1 MMQYNFQYLERNL
14 MDLIAEEQAK
24 LGYRRE
30 AVRLYYPLSSLCHLL
45 DGPAEGKTGLQLN
58 ADEMQTALE
67 LFAESVA
74 DKFGNVKI
82 SHKNIRF
89 CFLLPEEAS
98 DYVHEHQEESR
109 FIYDLVSLI
118 AAHGT
123 TMEDI
128 KEFFRSQEA
137 ECVIEDIGGE
147 EFDTLIRF
155 ADSEDRYY
163 YCFRDEIVH
172 IIYHRFL
179 PEDYHDLYD

>member
-1 MMQYNFQYLERNL
+1 MMQYDFQYLERNL

-45 DGPAEGKTGLQLN
+45 AGPTEEKTGLQLD
-58 ADEMQTALE
+58 ADEMQAALE
-67 LFAESVA
+67 LFAENVA
-74 DKFGNVKI
+74 DRFGNVTI
-82 SHKNIRF
+82 SHKNKRF
-89 CFLLPEEAS
+89 CFLMPEEAS
-98 DYVHEHQEESR
+98 DYVHEHQDENR
-109 FIYDLVSLI
+109 FIYDLVSLV

-128 KEFFRSQEA
+128 EKLFRSQEA
-137 ECVIEDIGGE
+137 ECVIEHIDNG
-147 EFDTLIRF
+147 EFDTMIRF
-155 ADSEDRYY
+155 VDNDDRYC

-179 PEDYHDLYD
+179 PEDYADMYL